1 MDSGLAGSRGGSPA
15 RHRVCDRRLP
25 SAAEIP
31 FLPLLESANC
41 LIRPLLQGRRL
52 LIPHQ
57 AELLQAEEVPLRLE
71 GIRVAIVMSPKEI
84 SSSLRHHAIE
94 PLRLAGGKGAGPA
107 GGIKVPRLA
116 RDPVSV
122 AKEARRM
129 ADGRQ
134 LHGAGSAQLLDQ

>member
-1 MDSGLAGSRGGSPA
+1 MGSGIAGPRGGSPA
-15 RHRVCDRRLP
+15 RPCVFDRRLP
-25 SAAEIP
+25 SAAESRG
-31 FLPLLESANC
+31 LSHLKLARS
-41 LIRPLLQGRRL
+41 LVWPLLQGRRL

-94 PLRLAGGKGAGPA
+94 PLRLAGGKGAGLA
-107 GGIKVPRLA
+107 AFIKVPRA
-116 RDPVSV
+116 AGDPVSG
-122 AKEARRM
+122 AKVARRM